1 MDKYSTSGCTA
12 EVTHKPNYIMVNATI
27 FDIATNPVTVQLKKL
42 ILVLRSSSY
51 QWMFNS
57 GDSLPPESLIFFKCM
72 TVCTYMISVIISR
85 NKRTYF
91 NVLTSMTSVPKI
103 VNYFLNKY

>member
-1 MDKYSTSGCTA
+1 MESHKYSTSGSTA

-57 GDSLPPESLIFFKCM
+57 GDSLPSESLLHDFF
-72 TVCTYMISVIISR
+72 
-85 NKRTYF
+85 
-91 NVLTSMTSVPKI
+91 
-103 VNYFLNKY
+103 